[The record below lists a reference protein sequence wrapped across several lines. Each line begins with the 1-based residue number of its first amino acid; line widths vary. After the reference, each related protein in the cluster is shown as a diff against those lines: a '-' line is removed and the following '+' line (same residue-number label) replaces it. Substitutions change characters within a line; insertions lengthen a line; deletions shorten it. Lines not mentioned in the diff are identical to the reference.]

1 MSIGEVLSDA
11 RCRSGLS
18 IGEVTRQTRIREEIV
33 WAIELDDFSKCGGD
47 FYARGHIRAIAAV
60 VRVDPAPLIAQY
72 DAEYSARDEPDAY
85 DGPGLLAPPPR
96 DLPSRPERP
105 TGSSRSQRYRRRHR
119 RRVILSTA
127 MCLVVLVIFGGEA
140 YHFARDA
147 NPSTKSAAQ
156 AAFNRATP
164 RHQAPKAKP
173 AGSHSSAKASSS
185 PSPQNLK
192 PSSSPSPQ
200 NLQPVNASAYGPWG
214 VTGDNPQ
221 AAGMAI
227 DASSSTA
234 WQTNPYSSAD
244 FGGQQTGTGLLIDL
258 GQPEIIVSAELN
270 IGSPGA
276 YVEIR
281 GGPSDSP
288 TALKT
293 IGSTRNAGSTTTIR
307 PQEKLVRYL
316 LIWFTALPRT
326 TTGAYQASIYNIT
339 LQGHP

>member
-1 MSIGEVLSDA
+1 VSIGEVLSDA

-72 DAEYSARDEPDAY
+72 DAEYSARDERDAY

-96 DLPSRPERP
+96 NLPSRPERAAGP
-105 TGSSRSQRYRRRHR
+105 SRSERYRRRHR

-127 MCLVVLVIFGGEA
+127 MCLAVLVIFGGEA

-147 NPSTKSAAQ
+147 NPSTESAAQ
-156 AAFNRATP
+156 AAFNRATT

-173 AGSHSSAKASSS
+173 AGSPSSA
-185 PSPQNLK
+185 K

-234 WQTNPYSSAD
+234 WQTNPYSSPD
-244 FGGQQTGTGLLIDL
+244 FGGLQTGTGLLIDL
-258 GQPEIIVSAELN
+258 GQPETIVTAELN

-293 IGSTRNAGSTTTIR
+293 IGGTRNAGDTTTIR
-307 PQEKLVRYL
+307 PQEIPVRYL
-316 LIWFTALPRT
+316 LIWFTTLPRT
-326 TTGAYQASIYNIT
+326 ATGAYQASIYNIT

>member
-1 MSIGEVLSDA
+1 VSIGEVLSDA

-18 IGEVTRQTRIREEIV
+18 IGEVTRETRIREEIV

-72 DAEYSARDEPDAY
+72 DAVFSGRDGSEAY
-85 DGPGLLAPPPR
+85 DGPGLLAPAAR
-96 DLPSRPERP
+96 NQPSRPAP
-105 TGSSRSQRYRRRHR
+105 LSRSVRYRRRHR

-127 MCLVVLVIFGGEA
+127 LCLAVLVIFGGEA

-147 NPSTKSAAQ
+147 APSKENAAQ
-156 AAFNRATP
+156 AAFNRATT
-164 RHQAPKAKP
+164 RHRPATAKAAASSKAKP
-173 AGSHSSAKASSS
+173 S
-185 PSPQNLK
+185 PSAA
-192 PSSSPSPQ
+192 PSLQ

-214 VTGDNPQ
+214 ATGDNPQ

-258 GQPEIIVSAELN
+258 GQPETIVTAELN

-293 IGSTRNAGSTTTIR
+293 IGGTKDAGDTTTIR
-307 PQEKLVRYL
+307 PQEIPVRYI
-316 LIWFTALPRT
+316 LIWFTALPQT
-326 TTGAYQASIYNIT
+326 TTGTYQASIYNIT